1 MPRIRLPKDWK
12 HRATRALRNLKK
24 PGVGAACFWCGH
36 PYRRG
41 EYGPEAESAHLL
53 KCTEYPQDAKR
64 RMQKQNDTKPKTRTR
79 GRHHLPR
86 R

>member
-12 HRATRALRNLKK
+12 DRATRALSNLQK

-41 EYGPEAESAHLL
+41 EYGPEAEDAHMLQ
-53 KCTEYPQDAKR
+53 CSEFPEDG
-64 RMQKQNDTKPKTRTR
+64 KQQIRERERTKSTK
-79 GRHHLPR
+79 GD
-86 R
+86 